1 MGSMVEIT
9 QEEIKAMGVYLLGL
23 RERERELLAQLDEV
37 RELIARQEGG
47 IQYARAKVEA
57 AGKAGQ
63 AASKASE
70 AKG

>member
-9 QEEIKAMGVYLLGL
+9 QEEVKQMGVYLLGL
-23 RERERELLAQLDEV
+23 REKERELLDGLEET
-37 RELIARQEGG
+37 RTLIARQEGA
-47 IQYARAKVEA
+47 IQYARARLEM
-57 AGKAGQ
+57 AGQ